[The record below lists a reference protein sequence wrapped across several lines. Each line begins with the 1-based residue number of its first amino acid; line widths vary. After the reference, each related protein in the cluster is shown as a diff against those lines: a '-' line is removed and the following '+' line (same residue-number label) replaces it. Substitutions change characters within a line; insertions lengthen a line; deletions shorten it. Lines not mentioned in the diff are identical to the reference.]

1 MPAKA
6 SPNAKLRPLWACP
19 GCGQRFVSPNMW
31 HSCVRMTIGD
41 HLRGRPKEVV
51 DLYRRFAEMVR
62 DLGPGVKAV
71 PVKTGIGFMVR
82 VRFAGVALQKR
93 GLRATF
99 WLKDRIDSPR
109 FAKVEFIPPNNFIY
123 SFHARSP
130 EDLDDEVRAWL
141 AEAYGVGIQEHLAAP
156 AKGEGLS
163 AARVRPK
170 GQAGGGGGSTG
181 SEVRYRAR

>member
-1 MPAKA
+1 
-6 SPNAKLRPLWACP
+6 
-19 GCGQRFVSPNMW
+19 
-31 HSCVRMTIGD
+31 MTIGD

-93 GLRATF
+93 GLRANF

-109 FAKVEFIPPNNFIY
+109 FAKVEFIPPNNFITPFTPAPRRT
-123 SFHARSP
+123 STMRSARGSP
-130 EDLDDEVRAWL
+130 RRIAWASRSTWPRL
-141 AEAYGVGIQEHLAAP
+141 PRG
-156 AKGEGLS
+156 KG
-163 AARVRPK
+163 
-170 GQAGGGGGSTG
+170 
-181 SEVRYRAR
+181 

>member
-1 MPAKA
+1 MSFFFFFQAEDGIRDFHVTGVQTCALPIFGRGVRLGRRRSDVEDGGSPPGPRDLGPRLVGLMPAKA
-6 SPNAKLRPLWACP
+6 SRNAKLRPLWACP
-19 GCGQRFVSPNMW
+19 RCGQRFVSPNMW

-82 VRFAGVALQKR
+82 VRVAGVALQKR

-99 WLKDRIDSPR
+99 WLKDR
-109 FAKVEFIPPNNFIY
+109 
-123 SFHARSP
+123 
-130 EDLDDEVRAWL
+130 
-141 AEAYGVGIQEHLAAP
+141 
-156 AKGEGLS
+156 
-163 AARVRPK
+163 
-170 GQAGGGGGSTG
+170 
-181 SEVRYRAR
+181 